1 MMKTFKARMCRR
13 VDYFSKD
20 LRDSGLYYD
29 DDIIHRVCLKFY
41 FLDVIQS
48 ELHSA
53 ALEGNA
59 LFTCPVINVESPLG
73 KPDVLYFV
81 PASAESQDYMTP
93 VDIDEIKI
101 AEDTCAEQLRARGCC
116 S

>member
-1 MMKTFKARMCRR
+1 MR
-13 VDYFSKD
+13 VRGGHAVTDFWPS
-20 LRDSGLYYD
+20 S
-29 DDIIHRVCLKFY
+29 
-41 FLDVIQS
+41 
-48 ELHSA
+48 
-53 ALEGNA
+53 
-59 LFTCPVINVESPLG
+59 NVESPLG

-81 PASAESQDYMTP
+81 PVSAESQDYMTP